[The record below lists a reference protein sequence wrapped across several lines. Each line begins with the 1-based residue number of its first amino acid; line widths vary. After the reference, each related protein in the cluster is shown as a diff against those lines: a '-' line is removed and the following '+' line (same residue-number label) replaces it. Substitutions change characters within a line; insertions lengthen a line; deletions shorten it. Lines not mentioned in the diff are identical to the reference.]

1 MSARGL
7 RPLRW
12 PDVPRAAR
20 MMAGAYLVKAAPEAR
35 SRSRVALTA
44 AAVVAFVLSLAIY
57 RPLVRYWRDPKDG
70 RRQTVVAITPRGR
83 TIVPV
88 LRLVLGLALYAAL
101 VFGPDL
107 DPANAGARVALGV
120 LSLLAVAAGLVTG
133 PAILV
138 AAWVLGRRTYEGK
151 IACAGPAVPGTQ
163 LTAGLAAS
171 TSAAGMLAVR
181 ADLAERHGGERLT
194 VRARDVDALTLYGR
208 LGLEVVEPGCGR
220 MTGIIPG
227 R

>member
-1 MSARGL
+1 MSADGL

-12 PDVPRAAR
+12 SDVPHAAR
-20 MMAGAYLVKAAPEAR
+20 MMAGAYLVKPVPDAR
-35 SRSRVALTA
+35 SPSRAALTA
-44 AAVVAFVLSLAIY
+44 AAAVAFALSLAIY

-88 LRLVLGLALYAAL
+88 LRLVLGLALYVAL

-107 DPANAGARVALGV
+107 DPASDVARVVLGV
-120 LSLLAVAAGLVTG
+120 LSLLAVMAGLVTG
-133 PAILV
+133 PAVLV

-151 IACAGPAVPGTQ
+151 ITCAGPAVPGTQ
-163 LTAGLAAS
+163 LTAALAAS

-181 ADLAERHGGERLT
+181 A
-194 VRARDVDALTLYGR
+194 RDADALALYGR

-220 MTGIIPG
+220 MTGVIPA